1 MSSCGSEGQPAP
13 DAASTAPAGSS
24 GTAVAVELTS
34 NLSGF
39 LQPGSTTTCLN
50 GGARPCAALI
60 RMQPNLD
67 PNYINADPSSKKQPP
82 DRVRWPLE
90 PYAGQPGDKV
100 PVECVYPNGQAVHA
114 VDNSVTS
121 TNWYKVIVTKNH
133 IVNPAVLAEMSQPGS
148 PVATINFAGHLAIEG
163 WVSELWF
170 EKLADGQPL
179 PSC

>member
-1 MSSCGSEGQPAP
+1 MRSSDAYPHHSYPRLRRLVALPLVGLTFGYVMSSCGSEGQPAP

-39 LQPGSTTTCLN
+39 LQP
-50 GGARPCAALI
+50 
-60 RMQPNLD
+60 
-67 PNYINADPSSKKQPP
+67 
-82 DRVRWPLE
+82 
-90 PYAGQPGDKV
+90 GQPGDKV

-148 PVATINFAGHLAIEG
+148 PVATINYAGHLAIEG